1 MFVDYFFSQHN
12 FKAEGEVNVIVF
24 AGLYTKG
31 LIYINVPIADG
42 DYIVGE

>member
-1 MFVDYFFSQHN
+1 MLLF
-12 FKAEGEVNVIVF
+12 F

>member
-1 MFVDYFFSQHN
+1 M
-12 FKAEGEVNVIVF
+12 GEVDVIVF